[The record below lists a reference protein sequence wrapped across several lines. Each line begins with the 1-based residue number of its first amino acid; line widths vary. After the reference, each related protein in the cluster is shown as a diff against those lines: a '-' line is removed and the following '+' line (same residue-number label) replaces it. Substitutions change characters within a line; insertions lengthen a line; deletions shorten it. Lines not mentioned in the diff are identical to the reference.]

1 MNSKRPGG
9 IGHNPLLVRTELEPE
24 TSSPV
29 DPSTSTP
36 VHPSHTTPADQLVAV
51 PDRASKFTFY
61 FTPDQLER
69 LDDVWEQM
77 RKRVRRGRR
86 PSKSRFVR
94 VALDRLL
101 DDFARNPDNVMALLV
116 EE

>member
-9 IGHNPLLVRTELEPE
+9 IGHNPLLVRTEHEPE
-24 TSSPV
+24 TSPPG
-29 DPSTSTP
+29 DQPTRTP
-36 VHPSHTTPADQLVAV
+36 VYPSHTTSADQLAAA

-77 RKRVRRGRR
+77 RKRRRRGRR

>member
-1 MNSKRPGG
+1 MNTKRPGG
-9 IGHNPLLVRTELEPE
+9 MGHNPLLTRTEPDEDAR
-24 TSSPV
+24 SPV
-29 DPSTSTP
+29 DLSTSTP
-36 VHPSHTTPADQLVAV
+36 VHTSDAVSVNQPAVAS
-51 PDRASKFTFY
+51 DRASKFTFY
-61 FTPDQLER
+61 FTPDQLDR

-77 RKRVRRGRR
+77 RKRRRRGRR